1 MKFLHSIIVA
11 AALGAGN
18 SVALGVDYP
27 IKPLRIIV
35 GFPPGGPAD
44 TVARLL
50 AKPIG
55 EALGKPIVVEN
66 APGAAGSI
74 AGERLAKAT
83 ADGYTLG
90 LVTEAQVLIN
100 PSLYKLAYD
109 PGRDFSAISQVAA
122 APYLLVVNNGLA
134 ARSVRDFVALAQ
146 AQPGSLTFASPGSG
160 STPHVI
166 TELFKAAASVDLRH
180 VPYKGVGPAIPDLL
194 SGRVTLM
201 FSPIA
206 TGLPLV
212 AQGKLRALAV
222 TSAGRASAIPEVPT
236 LAESGYADFDVTGWL
251 ALVAPLHTPAQI
263 VRRLDVEVTRALASD
278 EVRSKLLNLGLEP
291 IASSPEALSRLIRP
305 GMAKWAK
312 VIKDSA
318 IRPD

>member
-1 MKFLHSIIVA
+1 MKVLHSIFVA
-11 AALGAGN
+11 AALGVGS

-27 IKPLRIIV
+27 SKPLRIIV

-55 EALGKPIVVEN
+55 EGLGKTIVVEN

-109 PGRDFSAISQVAA
+109 PARDFSAISQVAA

-194 SGRVTLM
+194 AGRVTLM

-222 TSAGRASAIPEVPT
+222 TSAVRASPIPEVPT

-263 VRRLDVEVTRALASD
+263 LRRLHVEVTRALASD
-278 EVRSKLLNLGLEP
+278 EVRAKLLNLGLEP

-305 GMAKWAK
+305 GTAKWAK